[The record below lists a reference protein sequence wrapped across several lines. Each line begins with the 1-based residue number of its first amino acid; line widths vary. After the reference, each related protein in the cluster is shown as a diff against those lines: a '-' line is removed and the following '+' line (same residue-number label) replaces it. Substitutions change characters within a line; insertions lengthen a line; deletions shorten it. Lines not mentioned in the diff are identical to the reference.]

1 MSAPFNLR
9 ERQAPLKERFT
20 SDPDTAKATMVV
32 RSVTELPA
40 NPTRVRIHSDAGN
53 GLSWDVGAHA
63 LAAGDGDLPC
73 SGDVFLASLAA
84 CQEVTIRMVAAAM
97 GIELTRLELT
107 AEGDMDFR
115 GTMGVDRETPVGFQA
130 IRVTVEIDADAPEDR
145 LQRLIQRAEK
155 YCVVSATLKSPPPVE
170 MTTRVNAGGD

>member
-1 MSAPFNLR
+1 MSPPFNLR

-20 SDPDTAKATMVV
+20 ADPATAKATMEI
-32 RSVTELPA
+32 RSVTEPSA
-40 NPTRVRIHSDAGN
+40 NPTRVRVHTDAGG

-155 YCVVSATLKSPPPVE
+155 YCVVSATLKNPPPVE
-170 MTTRVNAGGD
+170 MTTRVTADGD